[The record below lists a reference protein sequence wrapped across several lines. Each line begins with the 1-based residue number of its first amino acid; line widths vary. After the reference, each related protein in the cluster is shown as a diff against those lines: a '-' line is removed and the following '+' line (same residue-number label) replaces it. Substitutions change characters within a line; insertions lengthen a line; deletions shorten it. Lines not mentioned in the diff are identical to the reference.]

1 MQKKHFLL
9 ICYIIASFGL
19 RAQQELGLNF
29 MRDTWQSNGV
39 NPAFAPKANGHF
51 SLPSYYLGSFNTF
64 GLPRVLRGVVQPSVW
79 VNQLK
84 ETSTLALDAK
94 MDVASFGFRYQKFY
108 FSFNYGLHY
117 DILFR
122 APKGLF
128 NFATFGNAP
137 YIGQTLQLGPRFDL
151 SLYAQTSLGAAYQLD
166 DKLSLGARLKFC
178 RGFTN
183 IATPKS
189 QIALTTNPD
198 IYQLTIATDYQIN
211 SANFDLSNLDAN
223 FNTNGFNQN
232 SITNVAEFFKSAP
245 GRGFGID
252 LGADYKLNDQIN
264 LSASIVNLGVINWSK
279 KLTAKGVKDT
289 YTLDGFDVKKIFK
302 GDSINFNNLSNSSI
316 KDYIKDT
323 PITSYTTSL
332 PSTFNVSGQ
341 YKLNKY
347 WRFGALVSVL
357 NHHGSVQPVAA
368 IGANLDLSDV
378 FSLGTTYSM
387 RKRNPVNIGLNA
399 ALRLGFVQGFIN
411 FDNVLGVANPSFF
424 GNFNGRAG
432 VNLLFGR
439 KAAKKVHK
447 PIIKT

>member
-9 ICYIIASFGL
+9 ICYIVASLGL

-29 MRDTWQSNGV
+29 MRDTWQSNNI
-39 NPAFAPKANGHF
+39 NPAFVPKANGHF
-51 SLPSYYLGSFNTF
+51 SFPSYYLGSFNTF
-64 GLPRVLRGVVQPSVW
+64 GLPRVLRGVVQPSAW

-108 FSFNYGLHY
+108 FSLNYGLHY
-117 DILFR
+117 DVLLR

-128 NFATFGNAP
+128 NFAALGNAAFV
-137 YIGQTLQLGPRFDL
+137 GQTLQLGPRFDFSFSSQL
-151 SLYAQTSLGAAYQLD
+151 GLGAAYQLN

-178 RGFTN
+178 RGFASIT
-183 IATPKS
+183 TPKS
-189 QIALTTNPD
+189 QIELTTNPD

-211 SANFDLSNLDAN
+211 SASVDLRNLASV

-232 SITNVAEFFKSAP
+232 SITNVADFFKSAP

-252 LGADYKLNDQIN
+252 LGAEYKLNDQIN
-264 LSASIVNLGVINWSK
+264 ISASIVNLGVMNWRKRISSISS
-279 KLTAKGVKDT
+279 KDT

-302 GDSINFNNLSNSSI
+302 GDSINFNNLGNSTI
-316 KDYIKDT
+316 DDYIKDN

-332 PSTFNVSGQ
+332 PSTFNASAQ

-357 NHHGSVQPVAA
+357 NHHGSVQPAAA
-368 IGANLDLSDV
+368 IGANLDINDV
-378 FSLGTTYSM
+378 LSLGTTYSI

-399 ALRLGFVQGFIN
+399 ALRVGFVQGFVT
-411 FDNVLGVANPSFF
+411 FDNVLGLSNPSFF
-424 GNFNGRAG
+424 GNFNGRVG

-439 KAAKKVHK
+439 KAAKKVQK
-447 PIIKT
+447 PIIKA